1 MKKGLAEPFS
11 LVLNVAD
18 IPHDLAEALSWRPE
32 DFDYAWERTQ

>member
-11 LVLNVAD
+11 LALNVAD
-18 IPHDLAEALSWRPE
+18 IPHDPAEALSRRPE